1 MTMISGLLDL
11 RHTQAEALFRE
22 IRYPWEALKDLK
34 EYILAVGPGLPEDL
48 YEKRGDGIWIARSAR
63 VFDSAYLSGPC
74 IIGPGTEIR
83 QCAFLRGSVFAGE
96 GCVIGNSTELKNA
109 LLFDGVQV
117 PHFNYVG
124 DSVLGYKAHMGAG
137 AVTSNVKA
145 DKTPVVVKCL
155 SGEIRTG
162 MRKLGAIVG
171 DHAEIGCHAVLNPGT
186 IIGRST
192 IVYPL
197 TCVRGEV
204 PGQSILKN
212 TGTIVPRCMEQEN

>member
-1 MTMISGLLDL
+1 MTTVSELLDL
-11 RHTQAEALFRE
+11 RHTLAEKLFE
-22 IRYPWEALKDLK
+22 PVRYPWEALKNLRD
-34 EYILAVGPGLPEDL
+34 YILSVGPGLSEDL
-48 YEKRGDGIWIARSAR
+48 YEKRGDDIWIARGAH
-63 VFDSAYLSGPC
+63 VFDSAYLKGPC

-83 QCAFLRGSVFAGE
+83 QCAFLRGSVLAGE

-137 AVTSNVKA
+137 AVTSNVKS
-145 DKTPVVVKCL
+145 DKTPVTVKSL
-155 SGEIRTG
+155 SGEIPTG

-171 DHAEIGCHAVLNPGT
+171 DFAEIGCHAVFNPGT
-186 IIGRST
+186 VVGRNT

-204 PGQSILKN
+204 PAQSILKN
-212 TGTIVPRCMEQEN
+212 TGTIVPRRTGQEN